1 MKKLGIIGGLG
12 PMATAY
18 FLQLLTQM
26 SDADTDQGHME
37 IYMISKPSIPDR
49 TDYILGLSNQ
59 SPVREMY
66 EVGKK
71 LKELGA
77 ELLAMPCV
85 TGHYFHREIEKNVGL
100 PMVDAVNETI
110 DYLHE
115 KGIKR
120 TGILATDG
128 TIKSRLFQCAAEGRD
143 IECMTP
149 DEDGQKRIMDLIY
162 KDIKAGKTVHM
173 ENFSMVSE
181 NLRQQGAEVILLA
194 CTELSLLKRD
204 YPLESGYLDVMEVLA
219 AKVVELCNRLKPEYR
234 RLITS

>member
-1 MKKLGIIGGLG
+1 MKRLGIIGGLG

-26 SDADTDQGHME
+26 SDADTDQEHME

-49 TDYILGLSNQ
+49 TDYILGLSDQ
-59 SPVREMY
+59 SPLREMS
-66 EVGKK
+66 EAGKR

-85 TGHYFHREIEKNVGL
+85 TGHYFHREIEKNAGL

-110 DYLHE
+110 GYLYAE
-115 KGIKR
+115 GIKR
-120 TGILATDG
+120 VGILATDG
-128 TIKSRLFQCAAEGRD
+128 TIKSRLFQCATEGRD
-143 IECMTP
+143 IECMIP
-149 DEDGQKRIMDLIY
+149 DEDGQRRIMDLIY
-162 KDIKAGKTVHM
+162 EDIKAGKTVHM
-173 ENFSMVSE
+173 ENFLAVSE
-181 NLRQQGAEVILLA
+181 NLRQQGAEAILLA

-204 YPLESGYLDVMEVLA
+204 YPIGNGYLDVMEVLA
-219 AKVVELCNRLKPEYR
+219 AKAVELCNRLKPEYR